1 MIKLLNGHSLTEKAR
16 FQPESMPMVLNER
29 QSTATITIGPAA
41 PEIKVGD
48 WLQDMDEPGAG
59 IVWRVKT
66 VDTQYETKT
75 RTLRLEHVINSLRD
89 RLMFGEV
96 KPADMSG
103 TPGASSCTAEEAVQ
117 YILDQQSDWIL
128 GGFDYSEITN
138 PYNFNGD
145 DLFSALETVSG
156 TLEKCW
162 WTLDTTVY
170 PFIININHR
179 ATVFSTELRMMRNIS
194 TAKMTVDKSRM
205 YTRLYP
211 IGKNNLHID
220 TNYVSKNEN
229 IYGIISKTETDNS
242 ISSKMELVRWATERL
257 NNHCEP
263 AVTVTVGVIDLSRE
277 TGEELDHLTVGVMCR
292 MPLPGFNTTIE
303 EVITQLNYPDKIRD
317 PEEATATLANIQDDV
332 ASIINNLIK
341 SGGRSG
347 RVSAKDAEEDHAWIE
362 DTTDHVTLIAEAA
375 IGKDGD
381 NPVDWSRVA
390 QLGVDGE
397 GISGRV
403 TRAEGDIITA
413 QTAITANENAITL
426 EAQRA
431 TGAESSL
438 SGQISVEAGKIS
450 QIVTAVG
457 EDGQVTAASI
467 CLAINDS
474 GDSEAKINASKI
486 YLLGQTIADTI
497 TANYIATKI
506 ANIPSLTV
514 QAVTGSTASFGDL
527 YGGNIKFRVS
537 SGAGYTYTD
546 LKDLFL
552 TNIELTGPVNN
563 VYTLKQHTANDPTG
577 VTIGTFSRAT
587 TLSGAWSGN
596 TYTVTASPQ
605 GEQIATQTFVSTPE
619 WGEGSDKGK
628 ATVSFYYFLNGERV
642 EILPATINVNPQLQD
657 KTGTNKIT
665 ANGTYTADTGY
676 IGYGQIEIDVPQ
688 SGGGTANVDV
698 RFNGSSGS
706 YYIEAFDSVS
716 GNPITG
722 ANLTYQLGRSGTS
735 VQIQDSGG
743 TQITGTASY
752 SIPLETK
759 SVTANGTYTPGTGK
773 VGISSITV
781 NVPSDLPNARS
792 RFNAASGSYYIEAYD
807 NTTGNAISGSSISY
821 KLGVSG
827 ATVQVQTTGGSQ
839 ISSTPT
845 LALDID
851 TGSVNSSGSRTL
863 TVKAGGSNTTKTA
876 TITDYASGWTAAR
889 GKCSIPVGSATAQSI
904 AVKYPATTVGGQ
916 DTTNYYVTA
925 DDTYAYIRAGG
936 TSGTIVARVSHSA
949 YSNGQTAAGLSIN
962 GNGTNT
968 VTRALSSSTKSVSIT
983 ATAGI
988 SYNSSTHKYTA
999 TAQSKAG
1006 STNMGSASA
1015 VSGTEAYDAG
1025 KNDTIAT
1032 TWFGY
1037 TSSRGS
1043 SSDSSFIDIST
1054 PDTTRYL
1061 YAKERNG
1068 AWSRTNITWYLPKAE
1083 IFTVSGAGSH
1093 HIGDL
1098 TPGTYICAG
1107 YTRGGYSGDAKYSA
1121 YTYRVPGSGGASY
1134 SISGYSGGSC
1144 PAGSISTALSGYTL
1158 YQTSGVPNSQSN
1170 TYRYIKFSVDGR
1182 KKAFYF
1188 S

>member
-128 GGFDYSEITN
+128 GGFDYSEVTN
-138 PYNFNGD
+138 PYNFDGD

-220 TNYVSKNEN
+220 TEYVSKNEN

-277 TGEELDHLTVGVMCR
+277 TGEDLDHMTVGVMCR
-292 MPLPGFNTTIE
+292 MPLPGFNTMIE
-303 EVITQLNYPDKIRD
+303 EIITQLNYPDKIRD

-497 TANYIATKI
+497 TANYIDTKI
-506 ANIPSLTV
+506 QTLATLHARDITANTITAGVNFVLPNGLYLGPNGVWQVVLT
-514 QAVTGSTASFGDL
+514 D
-527 YGGNIKFRVS
+527 
-537 SGAGYTYTD
+537 
-546 LKDLFL
+546 
-552 TNIELTGPVNN
+552 NN
-563 VYTLKQHTANDPTG
+563 DNTYTLKEMKLNGDER
-577 VTIGTFSRAT
+577 TIGTFSRAT
-587 TLSGAWSGN
+587 SLSGAWASGVF
-596 TYTVTASPQ
+596 TTSASPQ
-605 GEQIATQTFVSTPE
+605 GNTLTTSLTNTGH
-619 WGEGSDKGK
+619 WGNTADNEDPTHFYYKTY
-628 ATVSFYYFLNGERV
+628 ATVGSSPTVIDTGNVY
-642 EILPATINVNPQLQD
+642 EINASSMLQD
-657 KTGTNKIT
+657 KTGTAKFT
-665 ANGTYTADTGY
+665 ANGTYSAASGY
-676 IGYGQIEIDVPQ
+676 IGFGEIEIDVPQ

-706 YYIEAFDSVS
+706 YYIEAFDSVT

-722 ANLTYQLGRSGTS
+722 ANLTYQLGRSGTTI
-735 VQIQDSGG
+735 QIQDSGG
-743 TQITGTASY
+743 SQISGTDSY
-752 SIPLETK
+752 TIPLETR
-759 SVTANGTYTPGTGK
+759 SVAANGTYTPGTGK

-807 NTTGNAISGSSISY
+807 NTTGNAISGSSTGY

-936 TSGTIVARVSHSA
+936 TSGTVVARVAHSA

-1068 AWSRTNITWYLPKAE
+1068 AWSRPNITWYLPKAE

-1098 TPGTYICAG
+1098 TPGSYICAG
-1107 YTRGGYSGDAKYSA
+1107 YSRGGYSGDAKYSA
-1121 YTYRVPGSGGASY
+1121 YTYRVPGSGGVSY
-1134 SISGYSGGSC
+1134 NITGYSGGSC
-1144 PAGSISTALSGYTL
+1144 PAGSITSALSGYTL

>member
-16 FQPESMPMVLNER
+16 FQPESMPMILNER

-41 PEIKVGD
+41 PEIIVGD

-66 VDTQYETKT
+66 VETQYETKT

-103 TPGASSCTAEEAVQ
+103 TAGASSCTAEEAIE
-117 YILDQQSDWIL
+117 YILSQQSDWIL
-128 GGFDYSEITN
+128 GGFDYSEVTN

-162 WTLDTTVY
+162 WTLDTTQY

-194 TAKMTVDKSRM
+194 TAKMTIDKSRM

-229 IYGIISKTETDNS
+229 IYGVISKTETDQS

-277 TGEELDHLTVGVMCR
+277 TGEDLDHLTVGVMCR

-303 EVITQLNYPDKIRD
+303 EVITQLNYPDKIRE
-317 PEEATATLANIQDDV
+317 PEEATATLANIQEDV
-332 ASIINNLIK
+332 SSIINNLIK
-341 SGGRSG
+341 SGGRSS
-347 RVSAKDAEEDHAWIE
+347 RTSAKDAQEDHAWIE

-457 EDGQVTAASI
+457 EDGEVTAASI

-497 TANYIATKI
+497 TANYISAKI
-506 ANIPSLTV
+506 ATIPTLTAQSLVASSIQFAVGGGLYGDVTNAIMNIQVV
-514 QAVTGSTASFGDL
+514 QNGNDYEIWGARFSGEIIKTAS
-527 YGGNIKFRVS
+527 
-537 SGAGYTYTD
+537 
-546 LKDLFL
+546 
-552 TNIELTGPVNN
+552 
-563 VYTLKQHTANDPTG
+563 
-577 VTIGTFSRAT
+577 FSRAT
-587 TLSGAWSGN
+587 SLSGAWASGAF
-596 TYTVTASPQ
+596 TTSASPQ
-605 GEQIATQTFVSTPE
+605 GNTLTTSLTNTGH
-619 WGEGSDKGK
+619 WGNTADNEDPTHFYYKTY
-628 ATVSFYYFLNGERV
+628 ATVGNSATPV
-642 EILPATINVNPQLQD
+642 ETGNTYEINASTVLQD
-657 KTGTNKIT
+657 KTSTNKFT
-665 ANGTYTADTGY
+665 ANGTYTAASGY
-676 IGYGQIEIDVPQ
+676 IGFGEIEIDVPQ

-706 YYIEAFDSVS
+706 YYIEAFDSVT

-722 ANLTYQLGRSGTS
+722 ANLTYQLGRSGTT

-743 TQITGTASY
+743 SQISGTDTY
-752 SIPLETK
+752 TIPLETR
-759 SVTANGTYTPGTGK
+759 SVAANGTYTPSSGK
-773 VGISSITV
+773 VGISSIAV

-807 NTTGNAISGSSISY
+807 NTTGNAISGSSTSY

-876 TITDYASGWTAAR
+876 TITDYASGWAAAR
-889 GKCSIPVGSATAQSI
+889 AKCSLPVSQSTAQYI
-904 AVKYPATTVGGQ
+904 TTYIPATTVGGQ
-916 DTTNYYVTA
+916 GSQTYYVTA
-925 DDTYAYIRAGG
+925 DDSYAYIRVGG
-936 TSGTIVARVSHSA
+936 TSGTVVARVSHSA

-962 GNGTNT
+962 GSGTNT

-1015 VSGTEAYDAG
+1015 TSGTEAYDAG
-1025 KNDTIAT
+1025 VQNTINT

-1107 YTRGGYSGDAKYSA
+1107 YTRGGYSGDCTYSA
-1121 YTYRVPGSGGASY
+1121 YTYRVPGSGGVSY
-1134 SISGYSGGSC
+1134 NISGYSGGSC
-1144 PAGSISTALSGYTL
+1144 PAGSITSALSGYTL

>member
-1 MIKLLNGHSLTEKAR
+1 MILLNGHSLEAKEI
-16 FQPESMPMVLNER
+16 FQPVSFSPEIEERGGSATMVL
-29 QSTATITIGPAA
+29 GPEH
-41 PEIKVGD
+41 PQMTDDV
-48 WLQDMDEPGAG
+48 WLQDDMEPGAG
-59 IVWRVKT
+59 TVWRVSGIGENKRTRVRT
-66 VDTQYETKT
+66 V
-75 RTLRLEHVINSLRD
+75 RLEHVINTLKD
-89 RLMFGEV
+89 ICLFGEV
-96 KPADMSG
+96 KPQDMGGTASGVSAEVAARYLISKQADWELDEVTYMF
-103 TPGASSCTAEEAVQ
+103 TA
-117 YILDQQSDWIL
+117 
-128 GGFDYSEITN
+128 
-138 PYNFNGD
+138 PYTFNGENIFD
-145 DLFSALETVSG
+145 ALEIISG
-156 TLEKCW
+156 SLPDSYW
-162 WTLDTTVY
+162 YLDTTTY
-170 PFIININHR
+170 PFRITIGQKSSAVACEMREGRNLETIDQDIN
-179 ATVFSTELRMMRNIS
+179 
-194 TAKMTVDKSRM
+194 KKSM
-205 YTRLYP
+205 YTRVYP
-211 IGKNNLHID
+211 IGYNNIHID
-220 TNYVSKNEN
+220 SVYVSQNEST
-229 IYGIISKTETDNS
+229 YGRRDKVITDTS
-242 ISSKMELVRWATERL
+242 IKDKVLLQRWAEDYL
-257 NNHCEP
+257 ANHCEP
-263 AVTVTVGVIDLSRE
+263 VVTITVTGREISGKTGVAIDQLAVG
-277 TGEELDHLTVGVMCR
+277 TMCR
-292 MPLPGFNTTIE
+292 IPIPDLGT
-303 EVITQLNYPDKIRD
+303 VITERITKLKWKDKISD
-317 PEEATATLANIQDDV
+317 PEDITVTLANNKQDV
-332 ASIINNLIK
+332 ARIIRQLQT
-341 SGGRSG
+341 SGGRGSRAG
-347 RVSAKDAEEDHAWIE
+347 AKESEEDHAWIV
-362 DTTDHVTLIAEAA
+362 DTTDHVTLVAEAF

-390 QLGVDGE
+390 ALGVDQN

-403 TRAEGDIITA
+403 TATENGLVTA
-413 QTAITANENAITL
+413 QTSITANENAITL

-431 TGAESSL
+431 AQEEAALGASL
-438 SGQISVEAGKIS
+438 QVSAGKIS

-457 EDGQVTAASI
+457 ADGEVTAASI
-467 CLAINDS
+467 CLAINES
-474 GDSEAKINASKI
+474 GDSNATINARKI
-486 YLLGQTIADTI
+486 YLLGQTIADTL
-497 TANYIATKI
+497 TANYIAAKI

-514 QAVTGSTASFGDL
+514 QAVTGNTASFGDL

-552 TNIELTGPVNN
+552 TNIELSGPVNN

-577 VTIGTFSRAT
+577 VVIGSFSRAT
-587 TLSGAWSGN
+587 QLSGSWSGN

-676 IGYGQIEIDVPQ
+676 LGYGQIEIDVPQ
-688 SGGGTANVDV
+688 GGGAANVDV

-706 YYIEAFDSVS
+706 YYIEAFDSVT

-722 ANLTYQLGRSGTS
+722 ASLTYQLGRSGTS

-743 TQITGTASY
+743 TQIAGTASY

-759 SVTANGTYTPGTGK
+759 SVTANGTYTPGSGK
-773 VGISSITV
+773 VGISSIVV

-807 NTTGNAISGSSISY
+807 NTTGNAISGSSTGY

-827 ATVQVQTTGGSQ
+827 ATVQVQNIGGSQ

-851 TGSVNSSGSRTL
+851 TGSVNSAGSRTL

-876 TITDYASGWTAAR
+876 TITDYASGWAAAR
-889 GKCSIPVGSATAQSI
+889 AKCSVPVSAATAQSI
-904 AVKYPATTVGGQ
+904 AVKIPSSSVGGQ

-925 DDTYAYIRAGG
+925 DDSYAYIRTGS
-936 TSGTIVARVSHSA
+936 TSGTVVARVAHSA

-1025 KNDTIAT
+1025 VAAT
-1032 TWFGY
+1032 VANTWFGY
-1037 TSSRGS
+1037 TSTRGS
-1043 SSDSSFIDIST
+1043 SSDSSFIDVST

-1061 YAKERNG
+1061 YAKDRNNS
-1068 AWSRTNITWYLPKAE
+1068 WSRPNITWYLPE
-1083 IFTVSGAGSH
+1083 PDIFEVSSQGSH
-1093 HIGDL
+1093 HLGTL
-1098 TPGTYICAG
+1098 TAGSYICAG
-1107 YTRGGYSGDAKYSA
+1107 YHRGSYGGDAKFSA
-1121 YTYRVPGSGGASY
+1121 YTWKVPGSGGASY
-1134 SISGYSGGSC
+1134 SFSGMSVGGPVTDISG
-1144 PAGSISTALSGYTL
+1144 ALTGYTMHL
-1158 YQTSGVPNSQSN
+1158 VSSGSMGGPSTGQR
-1170 TYRYIKFSVDGR
+1170 RYVKFSVDG
-1182 KKAFYF
+1182 KKHALYW

>member
-29 QSTATITIGPAA
+29 QSTATITVGPAA

-220 TNYVSKNEN
+220 TEYVSKNEN

-242 ISSKMELVRWATERL
+242 ISSKMELTRWATERL

-303 EVITQLNYPDKIRD
+303 EIITQLNYPDKIRD
-317 PEEATATLANIQDDV
+317 PEEATATMANIQEDV

-431 TGAESSL
+431 TGAEQSL
-438 SGQISVEAGKIS
+438 GAAIQVEAGKIS

-506 ANIPSLTV
+506 QSIASLLVQNVTAQDIDANSVSIRPVAGMGAISVATAYNGSSLT
-514 QAVTGSTASFGDL
+514 L
-527 YGGNIKFRVS
+527 
-537 SGAGYTYTD
+537 
-546 LKDLFL
+546 
-552 TNIELTGPVNN
+552 
-563 VYTLKQHTANDPTG
+563 
-577 VTIGTFSRAT
+577 
-587 TLSGAWSGN
+587 SGN
-596 TYTVTASPQ
+596 TYTLRLAKMNGQYDEYTFSRAAALSGAWASGVFTTTASPQ
-605 GEQIATQTFVSTPE
+605 GNTLTTSLTNTGH
-619 WGEGSDKGK
+619 WGNTADNEDPTHFYYKTY
-628 ATVSFYYFLNGERV
+628 ATVGNSPTVIDTGNVY
-642 EILPATINVNPQLQD
+642 EINASSMLQD
-657 KTGTNKIT
+657 KTGTAKFT
-665 ANGTYTADTGY
+665 ANGTYSAASGY
-676 IGYGQIEIDVPQ
+676 IGFGEIEIDVPQ
-688 SGGGTANVDV
+688 SGGATNVDV

-706 YYIEAFDSVS
+706 YYIEAFDSVT

-722 ANLTYQLGRSGTS
+722 ANLTYQLGRSGNT
-735 VQIQDSGG
+735 VQIQGSGG
-743 TQITGTASY
+743 TQISGTDSY
-752 SIPLETK
+752 TIPLETR
-759 SVTANGTYTPGTGK
+759 SVSANGTYTPGSGK

-781 NVPSDLPNARS
+781 NVPSDLPNART
-792 RFNAASGSYYIEAYD
+792 RFNAASGSYYIESYD
-807 NTTGNAISGSSISY
+807 NVSGNAISGSSTGY

-851 TGSVNSSGSRTL
+851 TGSVNSAGSRTL

-916 DTTNYYVTA
+916 GTTNYYVTA

-936 TSGTIVARVSHSA
+936 TSGTVVARVAHSA

-1025 KNDTIAT
+1025 VTAT
-1032 TWFGY
+1032 VNGTWFGY

-1061 YAKERNG
+1061 YAKDRNN
-1068 AWSRTNITWYLPKAE
+1068 AWSRPNITWYLPKAE

-1098 TPGTYICAG
+1098 TPGSYICAG
-1107 YTRGGYSGDAKYSA
+1107 YSRGGYSGDAKYSA
-1121 YTYRVPGSGGASY
+1121 YTYRVPGSGGVSY

>member
-194 TAKMTVDKSRM
+194 TAKMTIDKSRM

-303 EVITQLNYPDKIRD
+303 EIITQLNYPDKIRD

-497 TANYIATKI
+497 TANYIKTKI
-506 ANIPSLTV
+506 EDISFIQAHTISLD
-514 QAVTGSTASFGDL
+514 TAL
-527 YGGNIKFRVS
+527 NVGGTFNLLGVNCTSLVSGVKSIRVS
-537 SGAGYTYTD
+537 QPT
-546 LKDLFL
+546 
-552 TNIELTGPVNN
+552 NN
-563 VYTLKQHTANDPTG
+563 VYTLQYTTYDDSEWQSA
-577 VTIGTFSRAT
+577 GTFSRAT
-587 TLSGAWSGN
+587 TLSGAWSGRN
-596 TYTVTASPQ
+596 YSVTASPQGNINVGIVYDGIVPDTSDPIVYEKIGNNHYVKRDYIVYSDDGNGDADSIIMKKEVSILANDAYNAGYTDGSASGGSTTLSSSWSGGKITVTASPQ
-605 GEQIATQTFVSTPE
+605 GET
-619 WGEGSDKGK
+619 
-628 ATVSFYYFLNGERV
+628 LERV
-642 EILPATINVNPQLQD
+642 LQAGAATWNGTTATIPISSV
-657 KTGTNKIT
+657 
-665 ANGTYTADTGY
+665 Y
-676 IGYGQIEIDVPQ
+676 
-688 SGGGTANVDV
+688 
-698 RFNGSSGS
+698 GSSGQYS
-706 YYIEAFDSVS
+706 EGVVF
-716 GNPITG
+716 NPIVDASTKLQTKT
-722 ANLTYQLGRSGTS
+722 ATS
-735 VQIQDSGG
+735 
-743 TQITGTASY
+743 
-752 SIPLETK
+752 
-759 SVTANGTYTPGTGK
+759 NGTYTPDNGYIGLSSVTVDTQSYETAHVAGSWGTGSNSNVWTVSK
-773 VGISSITV
+773 TSSGSSDNVSMTVTAGISVQSYNSSTHKYTAYGYAYGDGVQKASSGGSVSGLEAYNDGWGAARNNLSMPTSAATNASITV
-781 NVPSDLPNARS
+781 LWPS
-792 RFNAASGSYYIEAYD
+792 
-807 NTTGNAISGSSISY
+807 
-821 KLGVSG
+821 
-827 ATVQVQTTGGSQ
+827 
-839 ISSTPT
+839 
-845 LALDID
+845 
-851 TGSVNSSGSRTL
+851 
-863 TVKAGGSNTTKTA
+863 
-876 TITDYASGWTAAR
+876 
-889 GKCSIPVGSATAQSI
+889 SA
-904 AVKYPATTVGGQ
+904 VGGQ
-916 DTTNYYVTA
+916 GTTNYYVTA
-925 DDTYAYIRAGG
+925 DNTYAYIRVGS
-936 TSGTIVARVSHSA
+936 TSGTVVARVSHSA

-1006 STNMGSASA
+1006 STNMGSDSA

-1037 TSSRGS
+1037 TSTKGS

-1068 AWSRTNITWYLPKAE
+1068 AWSRSNITWYLPKAE

-1098 TPGTYICAG
+1098 TPGSYICAG
-1107 YTRGGYSGDAKYSA
+1107 YSRGGYSGNATYSA
-1121 YTYRVPGSGGASY
+1121 YTYRVPGSSASY
-1134 SISGYSGGSC
+1134 NFSGISGGNNCPSGNPGGFL
-1144 PAGSISTALSGYTL
+1144 AGYTTHHVTVGSKQNMY
-1158 YQTSGVPNSQSN
+1158 YQ
-1170 TYRYIKFSVDGR
+1170 YIKFAVDG
-1182 KKAFYF
+1182 KKHAFYF
-1188 S
+1188 